1 MARRIVLIGGSLGA
15 TQVLQTVLGALP
27 ADFPAPVAIVLHRG
41 AETGTGLCA
50 QLARHANMPV
60 EQAFDKQPIE
70 PGRVYVAPPGYHL
83 LVDGEHFALSVDDPV
98 QYARPSIDALF
109 DSGAASRGA
118 DVIAVALTG
127 ASREGA
133 VGAAAVVA
141 RGGALAVQ
149 DPASAEARQLPEAAL
164 AAAPSCAVLAP
175 ERIAPWLTGLV
186 AGKEGRPR

>member
-15 TQVLQTVLGALP
+15 TRVLQAVLGSLP

-41 AETGTGLCA
+41 AETGPELCT
-50 QLARHANMPV
+50 QLARDAKMPV

-83 LVDGEHFALSVDDPV
+83 LVDGGHFALSVDEPV

-118 DVIAVALTG
+118 DVIAVALTS
-127 ASREGA
+127 ASSEGA
-133 VGAAAVVA
+133 KGAAAVVA

-149 DPASAEARQLPEAAL
+149 DPASAEARRLPEAVL

-175 ERIAPWLTGLV
+175 ERIAPWLARLA
-186 AGKEGRPR
+186 AGEEGPPG